1 MERYNFSFHLL
12 LRTVAS
18 TQVENLL
25 LIATFLIYSYLDF
38 FRKRT
43 NAKPVNE
50 MLVMKV
56 MVRFKLL
63 KQTKFLSNNIAKR
76 LCNFTAS

>member
-1 MERYNFSFHLL
+1 MERYNFNFHFL

-25 LIATFLIYSYLDF
+25 LNATFLIYPYLDF

-43 NAKPVNE
+43 NTKPVNE

-63 KQTKFLSNNIAKR
+63 HQTKFLSDDI
-76 LCNFTAS
+76 C